1 MRASSA
7 ITPLLMIADTS
18 IQSQSGQPIK
28 RKRGFIRDDGVIF
41 WAVMK
46 GVEVWLTPDN
56 FAKWKASSRDAY
68 LRKADEIKAKM
79 KAKYDA
85 DPEKYKAKSRY
96 YGAIRKDAIAKR
108 NKEYAAKNKDKMK
121 AYRKAYYQKNK
132 AVIDAKNK
140 EYAKANPD
148 VRKRALRKCWLNM
161 SDLTKFGHRVRN
173 LIKESF
179 KSRGFRKSGKSASIL
194 GCEVEFFRSWIA
206 SQFLP
211 GMSYENHGD
220 WHIDHYIPISF
231 AKTEEEV
238 IILNHYSNLRPIWG
252 RDNLKKR
259 NTLPED
265 FVDKWDEL
273 CKKVRQEH

>member
-1 MRASSA
+1 M
-7 ITPLLMIADTS
+7 M
-18 IQSQSGQPIK
+18 
-28 RKRGFIRDDGVIF
+28 F
-41 WAVMK
+41 WAMQ
-46 GVEVWLTPDN
+46 GRSEVWLMPDK
-56 FAKWKASSRDAY
+56 FAKRKALSHEVY
-68 LRKADEIKAKM
+68 LRNADKIKAKL
-79 KAKYDA
+79 KAKYNA
-85 DPEKYKAKSRY
+85 DPEKYRSKARY
-96 YGAIRKDAIAKR
+96 YGVIRKDAIAKR
-108 NKEYAAKNKDKMK
+108 NKEYAAKHKDKMK

-132 AVIDAKNK
+132 DAINTKNK
-140 EYAKANPD
+140 EYAQANPE
-148 VRKRALRKCWLNM
+148 VRRKALRKCWLNM

-194 GCEVEFFRSWIA
+194 GCDVEFFRSWIA

-265 FVDKWDEL
+265 FVDRWNAL
-273 CKKVRQEH
+273 CKKTGNELKMR